1 MSEIPFWFVSGI
13 FFVVVAIKLSWVLYE
28 SVVSSDRKTRIFVTT
43 RQIQTIFMLSS
54 AHVVNV
60 GGFLRPL
67 GADCFRMLQI
77 ATVASNEGSSVTWYH
92 PPPSLSFS
100 IDKMKRWRKAGVKT
114 VRLKDKDRQI
124 SHGVHHHPVQPS
136 YLMLRI
142 LIETLMRGGGQ

>member
-1 MSEIPFWFVSGI
+1 MMASSI

-100 IDKMKRWRKAGVKT
+100 IDKMKR
-114 VRLKDKDRQI
+114 
-124 SHGVHHHPVQPS
+124 
-136 YLMLRI
+136 
-142 LIETLMRGGGQ
+142 